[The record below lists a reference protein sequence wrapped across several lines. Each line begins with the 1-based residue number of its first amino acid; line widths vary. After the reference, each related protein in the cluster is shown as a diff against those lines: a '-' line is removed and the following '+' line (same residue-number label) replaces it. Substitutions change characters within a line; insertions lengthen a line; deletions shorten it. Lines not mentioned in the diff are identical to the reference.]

1 MQDPALWFPVN
12 ATLDGLDTGSD
23 NLLEQVKYL
32 VYQRRL
38 TADALKTRA
47 MLHAMLGDGDN
58 ASKAAKEYFSM
69 AFPVSPEIVAALE
82 AKKAAKMEA
91 IVNMTPLKFH
101 NGKLTP
107 SARA

>member
-12 ATLDGLDTGSD
+12 ATLDGLDVGSD

-32 VYQRRL
+32 DYQRRT
-38 TADALKTRA
+38 TAEALKTRA

-69 AFPVSPEIVAALE
+69 AFPVSPEAVEAAE
-82 AKKAAKMEA
+82 AKKADRFNQLM
-91 IVNMTPLKFH
+91 NMTPLKFR
-101 NGKLTP
+101 NGKLVSSTT
-107 SARA
+107 